1 MSARILGS
9 PTMCCVL
16 PPYIV
21 VNNNTT
27 IGGVQHSMATLV
39 LRTKTAYLL
48 PTMTERTLGQHL
60 GNTLPDNTLGRPW
73 LDPAQTSSV
82 FWPTQHQVSHQ
93 MTLGHSKVPN
103 RTRYSET
110 LAQGTDRHTGGIE
123 IWKT

>member
-48 PTMTERTLGQHL
+48 PTMTERTLGQHS
-60 GNTLPDNTLGRPW
+60 R
-73 LDPAQTSSV
+73 
-82 FWPTQHQVSHQ
+82 
-93 MTLGHSKVPN
+93 
-103 RTRYSET
+103 ET
-110 LAQGTDRHTGGIE
+110 LARSRTDFVGFLADSAPSITPTHAWRLKRPE
-123 IWKT
+123 QNKVLLDSLSRN